1 MYGPRDL
8 VLLLVGA
15 QLFHTLSH
23 LLLGVFV
30 TLPLQLKVP
39 RMVITGRLN
48 ALITAVNALV
58 AAALVWWAGQ
68 L

>member
-1 MYGPRDL
+1 
-8 VLLLVGA
+8 
-15 QLFHTLSH
+15 
-23 LLLGVFV
+23 
-30 TLPLQLKVP
+30 
-39 RMVITGRLN
+39 MVITGRLN